1 MPFSTGLGF
10 PSGDH
15 PVHCGAVSSF
25 THLPLPAAL
34 QPVRDLLSRH
44 HAYRD
49 RTLNLIASENVMSP
63 WVEGL
68 IDLDLGHRYGDYKG
82 TDPTARK
89 YTGNRHLTD
98 LDLAAR
104 DALQDLFR
112 CRHADLRP
120 LSGHV
125 AGIAVLMACCR
136 PGDLVLELDAPG
148 GGHRLARKLNEAPL
162 CPLHVESLPMD
173 PAAYNID
180 VARTVAFIHEHRPRV
195 VILGSSLFLFPHPVR
210 PLADA
215 LNEYGGILQFDASHV
230 LGLIAGGAYPHPL
243 EEGAH
248 VITSSTHK
256 TFAGP
261 QGGVLLTNDAA
272 LFERIGPAIYP
283 AIVTNHHLHRLP
295 ALAAVAAE
303 WQAFGRDHA
312 AAVVANARALAAALA
327 AENLPVVGAD
337 LGYTATHTVLLA
349 TPEAPAVGERLEAA
363 HILVT
368 PVGLPADLGGGCL
381 RLGVQE
387 ITRRGF
393 TAADA
398 PAAARVIAAAWH
410 GARPVAALTD
420 EVAALVARWRDWR
433 FTWPLDAA

>member
-1 MPFSTGLGF
+1 MP
-10 PSGDH
+10 
-15 PVHCGAVSSF
+15 A
-25 THLPLPAAL
+25 PLPPALAAIGTL
-34 QPVRDLLSRH
+34 TAAH
-44 HAYRD
+44 HAYRA

-63 WVEGL
+63 WVERS
-68 IDLDLGHRYGDYKG
+68 IDLGLGHRYGDYRG
-82 TDPTARK
+82 TDPAARK
-89 YTGNRHLTD
+89 YTGNRHLAD

-104 DALQDLFR
+104 DALETLFH

-162 CPLHVESLPMD
+162 CPLQVESLPLD
-173 PAAYNID
+173 PVAYNID
-180 VARTVAFIHEHRPRV
+180 VDRTVAFIRERRPRV

-230 LGLIAGGAYPHPL
+230 LGLIAGGAYPNPL
-243 EEGAH
+243 KEGAH

-261 QGGVLLTNDAA
+261 QGGILLTDDDA
-272 LFERIGPAIYP
+272 LFERISPAIYP

-303 WQAFGRDHA
+303 WQAFGREH
-312 AAVVANARALAAALA
+312 AAVVATNARALAAALA
-327 AENLPVVGAD
+327 AENLPVIGAER
-337 LGYTATHTVLLA
+337 GFTATHTVLIA
-349 TPEAPAVGERLEAA
+349 SPEAAAVGDRLEAA
-363 HILVT
+363 DILAT
-368 PVGLPADLGGGCL
+368 PVGLPAELGGGCL
-381 RLGVQE
+381 RFGVQE

-393 TAADA
+393 TATEA
-398 PAAARVIAAAWH
+398 PAVARLIAAAWR
-410 GARPVAALTD
+410 GERPPAAISA
-420 EVAALVARWRDWR
+420 EVATLVAHWQDWR
-433 FTWPLDAA
+433 FTWPLDHT

>member
-1 MPFSTGLGF
+1 MLARLHSP
-10 PSGDH
+10 
-15 PVHCGAVSSF
+15 CVSF
-25 THLPLPAAL
+25 APPTRPPLPL
-34 QPVRDLLSRH
+34 QPVADLVARH
-44 HAYRD
+44 HAYRA

-63 WVEGL
+63 WVERQ
-68 IDLDLGHRYGDYKG
+68 IDLGLGHRYGDYRG

-89 YTGNRHLTD
+89 YTGNRHLTA
-98 LDLAAR
+98 LDCAAR
-104 DALQDLFR
+104 DALQELFG

-125 AGIAVLMACCR
+125 AGIAVLMACCQ
-136 PGDLVLELDAPG
+136 PGELVLELDAPG

-162 CPLHVESLPMD
+162 CPLQVESLPLD
-173 PAAYNID
+173 PVAYNID
-180 VARTVAFIHEHRPRV
+180 VARTVAFIREHRPRV

-243 EEGAH
+243 TEGAH

-261 QGGVLLTNDAA
+261 QGGILLTNDTA

-303 WQAFGRDHA
+303 WQAFGHDHA

-327 AENLPVVGAD
+327 AENLPVIGAD
-337 LGYTATHTVLLA
+337 QGYTATHTVLLA
-349 TPEAPAVGERLEAA
+349 SAEAPAVGDRLEAA
-363 HILVT
+363 DILAT
-368 PVGLPADLGGGCL
+368 PVGLPVELGGGCL

-393 TAADA
+393 TAAQA
-398 PAAARVIAAAWH
+398 PAVARLIAAAWR
-410 GARPVAALTD
+410 GDRAAAEISAD
-420 EVAALVARWRDWR
+420 VAALVAGWQDWR
-433 FTWPLDAA
+433 YTWPLDAA

>member
-1 MPFSTGLGF
+1 MPPTI
-10 PSGDH
+10 P
-15 PVHCGAVSSF
+15 
-25 THLPLPAAL
+25 PALREIRAL
-34 QPVRDLLSRH
+34 IEAH
-44 HAYRD
+44 HAYREG
-49 RTLNLIASENVMSP
+49 TLNLIASENVMSP
-63 WVEGL
+63 WVEQS
-68 IDLDLGHRYGDYKG
+68 IDLGLGHRYGDYRG
-82 TDPTARK
+82 TDPAARK
-89 YTGNRHLTD
+89 YTGNRHLAA

-104 DALQDLFR
+104 DALQNIFQ

-162 CPLHVESLPMD
+162 CPLQVESLPLD
-173 PAAYNID
+173 PVAYNID
-180 VARTVAFIHEHRPRV
+180 IDRTVAFIRERQPRV

-243 EEGAH
+243 KAGAH

-261 QGGVLLTNDAA
+261 QGGILLTDDDA
-272 LFERIGPAIYP
+272 LFERISPAIYP

-303 WQAFGRDHA
+303 WREFGSEHA

-327 AENLPVVGAD
+327 AENLPVIGAD
-337 LGYTATHTVLLA
+337 RGFTATHTVLIA
-349 TPEAPAVGERLEAA
+349 SPEAAAVGDRLEAA
-363 HILVT
+363 DILAT
-368 PVGLPADLGGGCL
+368 PVGLPAELGGGCL
-381 RLGVQE
+381 RFGVQE

-393 TAADA
+393 TAAEA
-398 PAAARVIAAAWH
+398 PAVARLIAAAWR
-410 GARPVAALTD
+410 GERPPADISA
-420 EVAALVARWRDWR
+420 EVAALVARWQEWR
-433 FTWPLDAA
+433 FTWPLDSK

>member
-1 MPFSTGLGF
+1 MPS
-10 PSGDH
+10 
-15 PVHCGAVSSF
+15 
-25 THLPLPAAL
+25 PLPPALASIDHLTAA
-34 QPVRDLLSRH
+34 H
-44 HAYRD
+44 HAYRA

-63 WVEGL
+63 WVERS
-68 IDLDLGHRYGDYKG
+68 IDLGLGHRYGDYRG
-82 TDPTARK
+82 TDPAARK
-89 YTGNRHLTD
+89 YTGNRHLAE

-104 DALQDLFR
+104 DALQTLFQ

-148 GGHRLARKLNEAPL
+148 GGHRLARKLNEATL
-162 CPLHVESLPMD
+162 CPLQVESLPLD
-173 PAAYNID
+173 PVAYNID
-180 VARTVAFIHEHRPRV
+180 VDRTVAFIRERRPRV

-215 LNEYGGILQFDASHV
+215 LNTYGGILQFDASHV

-243 EEGAH
+243 KEGAH

-261 QGGVLLTNDAA
+261 QGGILLTDDDA
-272 LFERIGPAIYP
+272 LFERISPAIYP

-303 WQAFGRDHA
+303 WQTFGREHA
-312 AAVVANARALAAALA
+312 AAVVTNARALAAALA
-327 AENLPVVGAD
+327 AENLPVIGAER
-337 LGYTATHTVLLA
+337 GFTATHTVLIA
-349 TPEAPAVGERLEAA
+349 SPEAAAVGDRLEAA
-363 HILVT
+363 DILAT
-368 PVGLPADLGGGCL
+368 PVGLPAELGGGCL
-381 RLGVQE
+381 RFGVQE

-393 TAADA
+393 TAVEA
-398 PAAARVIAAAWH
+398 PAVARLIAAAWR
-410 GARPVAALTD
+410 GERPPAAISA
-420 EVAALVARWRDWR
+420 EVATLVARWQEWR
-433 FTWPLDAA
+433 FTWPLDHA

>member
-1 MPFSTGLGF
+1 M
-10 PSGDH
+10 
-15 PVHCGAVSSF
+15 SS
-25 THLPLPAAL
+25 PLPPALAATYNL
-34 QPVRDLLSRH
+34 TAAH
-44 HAYRD
+44 HAYRA

-63 WVEGL
+63 WVERS
-68 IDLDLGHRYGDYKG
+68 IDLGLGHRYGDYRG
-82 TDPTARK
+82 TEPAARK
-89 YTGNRHLTD
+89 YTGNRHLAA

-104 DALQDLFR
+104 DALQTLFQ

-125 AGIAVLMACCR
+125 AGIAVLMACCQ

-162 CPLHVESLPMD
+162 CPLQVESLPLD
-173 PAAYNID
+173 PVAYNVD
-180 VARTVAFIHEHRPRV
+180 VDRTVAFIRERRPRV
-195 VILGSSLFLFPHPVR
+195 VILGSSLFLFPHPAR

-230 LGLIAGGAYPHPL
+230 LGLIAGGVYPHPL
-243 EEGAH
+243 QEGAH

-261 QGGVLLTNDAA
+261 QGGILLTDDDA
-272 LFERIGPAIYP
+272 LFERISPAIYP

-303 WQAFGRDHA
+303 WQAFGREHA

-327 AENLPVVGAD
+327 AENLPVIGAD
-337 LGYTATHTVLLA
+337 RGFTATHTILIA
-349 TPEAPAVGERLEAA
+349 SPEAAAVGDRLEAA
-363 HILVT
+363 DILAT
-368 PVGLPADLGGGCL
+368 PVGLPAELGGGCL
-381 RLGVQE
+381 RFGVQE

-393 TAADA
+393 TAVEA
-398 PAAARVIAAAWH
+398 PAVARLIAAAWR
-410 GARPVAALTD
+410 GERPPAAISA
-420 EVAALVARWRDWR
+420 EVATLVARWQDWR
-433 FTWPLDAA
+433 FTWPLDHA

>member
-1 MPFSTGLGF
+1 MPS
-10 PSGDH
+10 
-15 PVHCGAVSSF
+15 
-25 THLPLPAAL
+25 PLPPALASIDHLTAA
-34 QPVRDLLSRH
+34 H
-44 HAYRD
+44 HAYRA

-63 WVEGL
+63 WVERR
-68 IDLDLGHRYGDYKG
+68 IDLGLGHRYGDYRG
-82 TDPTARK
+82 TDPAARK
-89 YTGNRHLTD
+89 YTGNRHLAE

-104 DALQDLFR
+104 DALQTLFQ

-162 CPLHVESLPMD
+162 CPLQVESLPLD
-173 PAAYNID
+173 PVAYNID
-180 VARTVAFIHEHRPRV
+180 VDRTVAFIRVRRPRV

-215 LNEYGGILQFDASHV
+215 LNAYGGILQFDASHV
-230 LGLIAGGAYPHPL
+230 LGLIAGGAYPNPL
-243 EEGAH
+243 KEGAH

-261 QGGVLLTNDAA
+261 QGGILLTDDDA
-272 LFERIGPAIYP
+272 LFRRISPAIYP

-303 WQAFGRDHA
+303 WQAFGREHA

-327 AENLPVVGAD
+327 ANKLPVIGTD
-337 LGYTATHTVLLA
+337 RGFTATHTVLIA
-349 TPEAPAVGERLEAA
+349 SPEAAAVGDRLEAA
-363 HILVT
+363 DILAT
-368 PVGLPADLGGGCL
+368 PVGLPAELGGGCL
-381 RLGVQE
+381 RFGVQE

-393 TAADA
+393 TAAEA
-398 PAAARVIAAAWH
+398 PAVARLIAAVWR
-410 GARPVAALTD
+410 GERPPAEISA
-420 EVAALVARWRDWR
+420 EVATLVARWQEWR
-433 FTWPLDAA
+433 FTWPLDHA